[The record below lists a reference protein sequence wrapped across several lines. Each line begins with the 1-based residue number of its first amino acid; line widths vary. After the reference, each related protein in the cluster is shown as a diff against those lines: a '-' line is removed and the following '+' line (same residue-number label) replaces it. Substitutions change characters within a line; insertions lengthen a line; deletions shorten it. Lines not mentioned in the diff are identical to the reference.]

1 MILNSLP
8 FVWEAVHLGVRGLMA
23 ACCREAICNL
33 EILPMSKRYMHCH
46 SRPAFAFVALGFLC
60 PSAWAMQSANCT
72 AGANH
77 VTSSSTSAQ
86 IAQALAASAAV
97 NGIRVTAN
105 ATAIT
110 QLNLGSLGLN
120 GALLAQDGVFGTFTL
135 TGGMYNPTGTSD
147 PLALGSRING
157 LLSHTCE
164 SATVTV
170 NTAGM
175 NAAAIAAV
183 CANIAKIDTIINLP
197 ADKTLI
203 LTAAELAAKF
213 ISGTGTV
220 AIKPDGLATSANL
233 LGITATNITFPTS
246 APFFSVAAGGQIA
259 LTPARASGWTI
270 EGAGTVSLVGTI
282 DSNVVINAI
291 SAPISLD
298 GDGVVGT
305 TVALG
310 STFTLTAAQANGL
323 TITGAGTT
331 VIAGNIAGNSD
342 LTRITTALDVS
353 GSVNA
358 GAILTLTAGQAHNRT
373 LTGAGSV
380 AISSATSA
388 LVTDTNLRQLA
399 TAGLQLDGSIAAT
412 KTLSINAAQ
421 QTVRVSG
428 AGTVDILGTSADD
441 IVAATDISA
450 PRVVRGLA
458 GRDTLVGAASNDI
471 IDGGAD
477 NDSVDGGAG
486 IDTAIFLGSATGAMI
501 ISNTGSGADSALEV
515 TTAIDA
521 TDTLFGI
528 ERLAFADAT
537 IVVVGRAGSTYTS
550 LAAALAATSA
560 TDKLYGEIAFH
571 SANTGSAADIGAIL
585 ARVIA
590 GSTVTA
596 DLLDMTAAQV
606 AAINTHFASFAS
618 FSNTLAGVVRNGADA
633 AYFTSIAAAI
643 DFAND
648 GDTVRVV
655 PGIYSEKLTIA
666 KNISVEGPNAAIAGN
681 GVRGVEAILDFS
693 ASPTVVGGQHVL
705 VTKGAFKGF
714 RIQDSLLP
722 AESIAAP
729 RIAVRIDTAT
739 SATVMN
745 NVFFRDSGSDG
756 AAQDAQ
762 STLDIR
768 AIEINAVAGATAT
781 VRANTIDGA
790 TTGILQNR
798 SWRSAIRAQAGA
810 AILDNTIAH
819 VRNAIELRGDLSL
832 ITVDANRIA
841 CTDGG
846 VALSLDTSSASFNL
860 GANAFNG
867 VGMLFD
873 LVSVPTG
880 FTLDA
885 RASSVDG
892 SQIAA
897 LDLAGQFA
905 IAPRSNQHITNG
917 ARNGRVVT
925 KLGEIHVPSS
935 GAAVVGGVSRAMS
948 LASTGDI
955 VRLDAGSYSDNIT
968 ITDRVTLIGAG
979 SAIDATVV
987 TAAVAGTSVVT
998 VTGSGSVDGRL
1009 IVKDMRLIGSTASGI
1024 LVANTTAVT
1033 KLTFDNINA
1042 SANTDGISY
1051 GASSAT
1057 TNAISDAIISNS
1069 TLSSNANNGIRIA
1082 STVSSFDGLTVSGC
1096 TIASNNWQGFSFN
1109 ASGANIVATNFAFT
1123 NTTFTNNCASNANS
1137 ADNHDLSFFGFK
1149 GNASLTHVAVTS
1161 NHAANGYGI
1170 VFNGQ
1175 GLESNGG
1182 FAPAGIIALDNVSV
1196 SGQVAKGAL
1205 SFQCYSDVSGVSL
1218 NNVSLQNCI
1227 APSGDLVVQS
1237 TDTDAL
1243 AAGNTALKSIV
1254 VLATGG
1260 VDAIGARFH
1269 RLSGSQLDR
1278 AVLADNFIIADQIS
1292 DAIDGSGVGL
1302 VRFAADKLYVTTA
1315 TPAGALGRAIAASRT
1330 GDTIVLQSGVAVVLG
1345 AVITNDI
1352 LFSGD
1357 FTINAASF
1365 PTDASANA
1373 VLESFLARAAAG
1385 ATFAAVTTGMN
1396 ATQLAALGTHY
1407 AAFAGGV
1414 TGTLVLSSAQT
1425 ASQIAALLAGSADG
1439 SATADA
1445 TGMSTDQVGALSDH
1459 LAKFAADGITGTILV
1474 SGRVSD
1480 LAGLVAKTA
1489 ASATLEADAA
1499 TMSATS
1505 IAVVHANIARVN
1517 AIYNLTLSNEQSAEQ
1532 ISGLLS
1538 KSVTVELP
1546 GRSMARVIATAM
1558 ASDKLSALS
1567 ASIARL
1573 GDNAISGSVLL
1584 RSGQLELNDATI
1596 VTLFIKIAIS
1606 ADVRVD
1612 ATAMGATTLTLV
1624 SANDVLVDSIFAL
1637 ALDNAQT
1644 TSELAILLGKS
1655 DDASAGADA
1664 SGMASTAGGKLAIL
1678 ANNFTKLRTG
1688 GLIGAIAINAN
1699 LTATQITS
1707 LLSRAGFATASQ
1719 SGATVAVD
1727 ALNMSVGQL
1736 ASVAAAVASAGSPAD
1751 QAVAFDI
1758 SNLSL
1763 TSAQD
1768 ASTIATLL
1776 NATIA
1781 DQATV
1786 LASNMSAA
1794 QLIAI
1799 ANGAAAVH
1807 RINGT
1812 FTITS
1817 ALTSVQIAAVMANA
1831 SSTATVTVNSH
1842 GMSPAQQ
1849 QALFSTAL
1857 LIVEAN
1863 LSAAKGDIFV
1873 VDINMS
1879 GLSVPAVG
1887 MQVRV
1892 LYDATKMQFVGDASN
1907 LGGIDFPTPIALD
1920 ASVQSGRGVISLS
1933 TGADLGG
1940 SDAGVT
1946 VGNAAH
1952 LLFRAVEEF
1961 CDATDLI
1968 ELAPSGFP
1976 CRISSSGGHQA
1987 VPFTKLNFT
1996 SISSLEPMTFVGVPT
2011 DHIAVATDAGSLL
2024 GAALAEPIVTASNN
2038 CEPVLAV
2045 THSITLPNSAV
2056 VVDWPSHFPIGTSTV
2071 SWSATDAS
2079 GTLGTVTRTY
2089 TVANYQIASIDVNLL
2104 GIVNANTSFDNEVR
2118 LRLSSGNVMSAIVRF
2133 TGNNGAVV
2141 DAHLPVRNDYTCISV
2156 KDASHT
2162 LAQAQPLSISGS
2174 KWVTPAPF
2182 ALIAGDSNDDNLVDI
2197 FDFASFV
2204 TDRGLNK
2211 TVYSRSNYDR
2221 NSIVNNGDFG
2231 SIGLNF
2237 LKVGENC
2244 GGGNFR
2250 DGAPR
2255 LRVSVKELRR
2265 MGSGN
2270 LELADINMDGWIDQA
2285 DIALAMQG
2293 QFRRDDPNANH
2304 ATDRAEPT
2312 RW

>member
-1 MILNSLP
+1 MILEGLP
-8 FVWEAVHLGVRGLMA
+8 FVWETVHLGVRGLMA
-23 ACCREAICNL
+23 ACCREAICIL

-213 ISGTGTV
+213 ISGAGTV

-246 APFFSVAAGGQIA
+246 APFFSVAAGGQIS

-331 VIAGNIAGNSD
+331 VIAGNITGNIAGNSD

-353 GSVNA
+353 GSVDA
-358 GAILTLTAGQAHNRT
+358 GSILTLTAAQAHNRT

-380 AISSATSA
+380 AISPATSA
-388 LVTDTNLRQLA
+388 LVTDTNLRDLA

-458 GRDTLVGAASNDI
+458 GLDTLVGAASNDT

-501 ISNTGSGADSALEV
+501 TSITGSGADSALEV

-521 TDTLFGI
+521 TDTLVGI

-560 TDKLYGEIAFH
+560 TDNLYGEIAFH

-596 DLLDMTAAQV
+596 DLLNMTAAQV

-633 AYFTSIAAAI
+633 AYFTSIVAAI

-666 KNISVEGPNAAIAGN
+666 KNISVEGPNAAVAGN

-693 ASPTVVGGQHVL
+693 ASPSVVGGQHVL
-705 VTKGAFKGF
+705 VTKGALKGF

-722 AESIAAP
+722 AESIATP

-739 SATVMN
+739 SATVIN

-756 AAQDAQ
+756 AEQDAQ

-768 AIEINAVAGATAT
+768 AIEINAIAGATAT
-781 VRANTIDGA
+781 VRANTVDGA
-790 TTGILQNR
+790 TTGVLQNR
-798 SWRSAIRAQAGA
+798 SWRSAIRAQGGA
-810 AILDNTIAH
+810 TILDNTIAH

-832 ITVDANRIA
+832 ITVDANRIG

-846 VALSLDTSSASFNL
+846 VALSLDTGSASFNL

-892 SQIAA
+892 TPIAA

-905 IAPRSNQHITNG
+905 IAPRSNQHITNA

-925 KLGEIHVPSS
+925 KSGEIHVPSS
-935 GAAVVGGVSRAMS
+935 AAALVGGVSRAMS
-948 LASTGDI
+948 FASTGDI

-1051 GASSAT
+1051 GASIAT

-1137 ADNHDLSFFGFK
+1137 AGNHDLSFFGFK
-1149 GNASLTHVAVTS
+1149 GNASLTNVAVTS
-1161 NHAANGYGI
+1161 NHTANGYGI
-1170 VFNGQ
+1170 LFTGQ

-1205 SFQCYSDVSGVSL
+1205 SFQCYSNVSGVSL

-1227 APSGDLVVQS
+1227 APWGDLVVQS

-1278 AVLADNFIIADQIS
+1278 AVLADNFIIADQIG

-1357 FTINAASF
+1357 FTIDAASF
-1365 PTDASANA
+1365 PTGASANA

-1396 ATQLAALGTHY
+1396 ATQLATIGTHY
-1407 AAFAGGV
+1407 ATFAGGV

-1532 ISGLLS
+1532 ISGLLG
-1538 KSVTVELP
+1538 KSVAVELP

-1596 VTLFIKIAIS
+1596 ASLFTKIAIS

-1624 SANDVLVDSIFAL
+1624 SANDALVDSIFGL
-1637 ALDNAQT
+1637 ALNNAQT
-1644 TSELAILLGKS
+1644 ISELAILLGKS

-1678 ANNFTKLRTG
+1678 ANNFTKLRAG

-1699 LTATQITS
+1699 LTATQIAS

-1879 GLSVPAVG
+1879 GLSTPAVG

-1907 LGGIDFPTPIALD
+1907 LGGIDFPTPIALN
-1920 ASVQSGRGVISLS
+1920 ASVQSGRGIISLS

-1952 LLFRAVEEF
+1952 LLFRALEGF

-1996 SISSLEPMTFVGVPT
+1996 SISSLDPMTFVGVPT

-2024 GAALAEPIVTASNN
+2024 GAALA
-2038 CEPVLAV
+2038 
-2045 THSITLPNSAV
+2045 
-2056 VVDWPSHFPIGTSTV
+2056 
-2071 SWSATDAS
+2071 
-2079 GTLGTVTRTY
+2079 
-2089 TVANYQIASIDVNLL
+2089 
-2104 GIVNANTSFDNEVR
+2104 
-2118 LRLSSGNVMSAIVRF
+2118 
-2133 TGNNGAVV
+2133 
-2141 DAHLPVRNDYTCISV
+2141 
-2156 KDASHT
+2156 
-2162 LAQAQPLSISGS
+2162 
-2174 KWVTPAPF
+2174 
-2182 ALIAGDSNDDNLVDI
+2182 
-2197 FDFASFV
+2197 
-2204 TDRGLNK
+2204 
-2211 TVYSRSNYDR
+2211 
-2221 NSIVNNGDFG
+2221 
-2231 SIGLNF
+2231 
-2237 LKVGENC
+2237 
-2244 GGGNFR
+2244 
-2250 DGAPR
+2250 
-2255 LRVSVKELRR
+2255 
-2265 MGSGN
+2265 
-2270 LELADINMDGWIDQA
+2270 
-2285 DIALAMQG
+2285 
-2293 QFRRDDPNANH
+2293 
-2304 ATDRAEPT
+2304 
-2312 RW
+2312 

>member
-1 MILNSLP
+1 
-8 FVWEAVHLGVRGLMA
+8 
-23 ACCREAICNL
+23 
-33 EILPMSKRYMHCH
+33 MSKRYMHCH
-46 SRPAFAFVALGFLC
+46 SRPAFAFVALGFLS

-86 IAQALAASAAV
+86 IAQALAASSAV
-97 NGIRVTAN
+97 NGTRVTAN

-120 GALLAQDGVFGTFTL
+120 GALLAQDGVIGTFTL

-358 GAILTLTAGQAHNRT
+358 GAILTLTADQAHNRT

-388 LVTDTNLRQLA
+388 LVTDINLRHLA

-458 GRDTLVGAASNDI
+458 GRDTLVGAASNDT

-501 ISNTGSGADSALEV
+501 ISNAGSNTGSNTGSGADSAIEV

-521 TDTLFGI
+521 TDTLVGI

-585 ARVIA
+585 DRVIA
-590 GSTVTA
+590 GSTISA
-596 DLLDMTAAQV
+596 DLAGMTAAQV
-606 AAINTHFASFAS
+606 AAINTHFARFAS
-618 FSNTLAGVVRNGADA
+618 FSNTPIGVVRNGADA
-633 AYFTSIAAAI
+633 AYFISIVAAI

-655 PGIYSEKLTIA
+655 PGIYSESLTIA

-722 AESIAAP
+722 AESIDTP

-768 AIEINAVAGATAT
+768 AIEINAIAGATAT

-798 SWRSAIRAQAGA
+798 SWRSAIRAQVGA
-810 AILDNTIAH
+810 TILDNTIAH

-832 ITVDANRIA
+832 ITVDANRIG

-892 SQIAA
+892 TPIGA

-1137 ADNHDLSFFGFK
+1137 AGNHDLSFFGFK
-1149 GNASLTHVAVTS
+1149 GNASLTNVAVTS

-1170 VFNGQ
+1170 VFTGQ

-1182 FAPAGIIALDNVSV
+1182 FVPAGIIALDNVSV
-1196 SGQVAKGAL
+1196 SGRVAKGAL

-1227 APSGDLVVQS
+1227 APWGDLVVQS

-1254 VLATGG
+1254 VWATGG
-1260 VDAIGARFH
+1260 VDAISARFH

-1278 AVLADNFIIADQIS
+1278 AVLADNFIIADQIG
-1292 DAIDGSGVGL
+1292 DAIDASGIGL

-1365 PTDASANA
+1365 PTGASANA

-1396 ATQLAALGTHY
+1396 ATQLAAIGAHY

-1414 TGTLVLSSAQT
+1414 TGTLALSSAQT
-1425 ASQIAALLAGSADG
+1425 PTQIAALLAGSADG

-1445 TGMSTDQVGALSDH
+1445 TGMTHDQIGALSDH
-1459 LAKFAADGITGTILV
+1459 LAKLAADGITGTILV

-1505 IAVVHANIARVN
+1505 IAIVHANIARVN
-1517 AIYNLTLSNEQSAEQ
+1517 AIYNLTLSNEQSTEQ

-1596 VTLFIKIAIS
+1596 ANLFTKIAIS

-1612 ATAMGATTLTLV
+1612 ASAMGATTLTIV
-1624 SANDVLVDSIFAL
+1624 SANDALVDSIFGL

-1664 SGMASTAGGKLAIL
+1664 SGMGSTAGGKLAIL
-1678 ANNFTKLRTG
+1678 ANNFTKLRAG

-1707 LLSRAGFATASQ
+1707 LLSRAGFATASR

-1736 ASVAAAVASAGSPAD
+1736 ASVAAAVTSVGSPAD

-1786 LASNMSAA
+1786 LATNMSTA
-1794 QLIAI
+1794 QLIVI

-1812 FTITS
+1812 FTIT
-1817 ALTSVQIAAVMANA
+1817 AAMTSVQIAAVMANA
-1831 SSTATVTVNSH
+1831 SSTATVTVDSH

-1857 LIVEAN
+1857 LIVEAH
-1863 LSAAKGDIFV
+1863 LSAAQGDIFV
-1873 VDINMS
+1873 VELNMS
-1879 GLSVPAVG
+1879 GLSIPAVG
-1887 MQVRV
+1887 VQACV

-1920 ASVQSGRGVISLS
+1920 ASVQSGRGVIGLS

-1952 LLFRAVEEF
+1952 LLFRAIEGF
-1961 CDATDLI
+1961 CDATDLV

-1976 CRISSSGGHQA
+1976 CRISSSGGHLA
-1987 VPFTKLNFT
+1987 VPFTGLNFT
-1996 SISSLEPMTFVGVPT
+1996 SITSLDPATFVGVPT

-2038 CEPVLAV
+2038 CEPVLAI
-2045 THSITLPNSAV
+2045 TRSITLPNSAT
-2056 VVDWPSHFPIGTSTV
+2056 VVDWPSRFPIGTSTV
-2071 SWSATDAS
+2071 SWSTTDAI
-2079 GTLGTVTRTY
+2079 GTLVTLTRTY

-2104 GIVNANTSFDNEVR
+2104 GGVHANISFDNEVR
-2118 LRLSSGNVMSAIVRF
+2118 LRLSSGDVVSAIVHF

-2141 DAHLPVRNDYTCISV
+2141 DAHLPVRTDYTCISV
-2156 KDASHT
+2156 KDAAHT

-2182 ALIAGDSNDDNLVDI
+2182 GLIAGDSNDDNLVDI

-2211 TVYSRSNYDR
+2211 TVYSRSNYDH
-2221 NSIVNNGDFG
+2221 NGVVNNGDFG
-2231 SIGLNF
+2231 FISLNF

-2250 DGAPR
+2250 GGAPR

-2285 DIALAMQG
+2285 DITLAMQG
-2293 QFRRDDPNANH
+2293 HFRRDDPNANH
-2304 ATDRAEPT
+2304 AIDRAEPT

>member
-1 MILNSLP
+1 
-8 FVWEAVHLGVRGLMA
+8 
-23 ACCREAICNL
+23 
-33 EILPMSKRYMHCH
+33 MSKRYMHCH

-213 ISGTGTV
+213 ISGAGTV
-220 AIKPDGLATSANL
+220 AIKPDGLATSADL

-342 LTRITTALDVS
+342 LTRIATALDIS

-358 GAILTLTAGQAHNRT
+358 GAILTLTAAQAHNRT

-388 LVTDTNLRQLA
+388 LVTDTNLRHLA

-458 GRDTLVGAASNDI
+458 GRDTLVGAASNDT

-521 TDTLFGI
+521 TDTLVGI

-585 ARVIA
+585 DRVIA
-590 GSTVTA
+590 GSTISA
-596 DLLDMTAAQV
+596 DLAGMTAAQV
-606 AAINTHFASFAS
+606 AAINTHFARFAS
-618 FSNTLAGVVRNGADA
+618 FSNTPIGVVRNGADA
-633 AYFTSIAAAI
+633 AYFISIVAAI

-655 PGIYSEKLTIA
+655 PGIYSESLTIA

-705 VTKGAFKGF
+705 VTKGALKGF

-722 AESIAAP
+722 AESIATP

-745 NVFFRDSGSDG
+745 NVFLRDSGSDG

-832 ITVDANRIA
+832 ITVDANRIG

-892 SQIAA
+892 TPIGA

-925 KLGEIHVPSS
+925 KSGEIHVPSS

-998 VTGSGSVDGRL
+998 VTGSGSANGRL
-1009 IVKDMRLIGSTASGI
+1009 IVKDMRLIGSAASGI

-1137 ADNHDLSFFGFK
+1137 AGNHDLSFFGFK
-1149 GNASLTHVAVTS
+1149 GNASLTNVAVTS

-1170 VFNGQ
+1170 VFTGQ

-1254 VLATGG
+1254 VWATGG
-1260 VDAIGARFH
+1260 VDAISARFH

-1278 AVLADNFIIADQIS
+1278 AVLADNFIIADQIG
-1292 DAIDGSGVGL
+1292 DAIDASGVGL
-1302 VRFAADKLYVTTA
+1302 VRIAADKLYVTTA

-1373 VLESFLARAAAG
+1373 VLGSFLARAAAG

-1396 ATQLAALGTHY
+1396 ATQLAAIGAHY

-1414 TGTLVLSSAQT
+1414 TGTLALSSAQT

-1459 LAKFAADGITGTILV
+1459 LAKFAADGITGTIRV

-1596 VTLFIKIAIS
+1596 ASLFTKIAIS

-1612 ATAMGATTLTLV
+1612 ATAMGATTLTIV
-1624 SANDVLVDSIFAL
+1624 SANDALVDSIFGL

-1678 ANNFTKLRTG
+1678 ANNFTKLRAG

-1812 FTITS
+1812 FTITA
-1817 ALTSVQIAAVMANA
+1817 ALTSVQIAAIMAKA

-1873 VDINMS
+1873 VDVNMS
-1879 GLSVPAVG
+1879 GLSIPAVG
-1887 MQVRV
+1887 LQVRV

-1907 LGGIDFPTPIALD
+1907 LGGIDFPTPIALN

-1952 LLFRAVEEF
+1952 LLFRALEEF

-1987 VPFTKLNFT
+1987 VPFTGLNFT

-2038 CEPVLAV
+2038 CEPVLAI
-2045 THSITLPNSAV
+2045 TRSITLPNSAT
-2056 VVDWPSHFPIGTSTV
+2056 VVDWPSRFPIGTSTV
-2071 SWSATDAS
+2071 SWSTTDAI
-2079 GTLGTVTRTY
+2079 GTLVTLTRTY

-2104 GIVNANTSFDNEVR
+2104 GIVNANISFDNEVR
-2118 LRLSSGNVMSAIVRF
+2118 LRLSSGDVVSAIVRF

-2156 KDASHT
+2156 KDAAHT

-2197 FDFASFV
+2197 LDFASFV

-2304 ATDRAEPT
+2304 AIDRAEPT

>member
-1 MILNSLP
+1 
-8 FVWEAVHLGVRGLMA
+8 
-23 ACCREAICNL
+23 
-33 EILPMSKRYMHCH
+33 MSKRYMHCH
-46 SRPAFAFVALGFLC
+46 SRPAFAFVALGFLS
-60 PSAWAMQSANCT
+60 PSAWAMQSADCT

-86 IAQALAASAAV
+86 IAQALAASSAV
-97 NGIRVTAN
+97 NGTRVTAN

-120 GALLAQDGVFGTFTL
+120 GALLAQDGVIGTFTL

-358 GAILTLTAGQAHNRT
+358 GAILTLTADQAHNRT

-458 GRDTLVGAASNDI
+458 GRDTLVGAASNDT

-501 ISNTGSGADSALEV
+501 ISNAGSNTGSGADSALEV

-521 TDTLFGI
+521 TDTLVGI

-585 ARVIA
+585 DRVIA
-590 GSTVTA
+590 GSTISA
-596 DLLDMTAAQV
+596 DLAGMTAAQV
-606 AAINTHFASFAS
+606 AAINTHFARFAS
-618 FSNTLAGVVRNGADA
+618 FSNTPIGVVRNGADA
-633 AYFTSIAAAI
+633 AYFISIVAAI

-655 PGIYSEKLTIA
+655 PGIYSESLTIA

-705 VTKGAFKGF
+705 VTKGALKGF

-722 AESIAAP
+722 AESIATP

-768 AIEINAVAGATAT
+768 AIEINAIAGATAT

-798 SWRSAIRAQAGA
+798 SWRSAIRAQVGA
-810 AILDNTIAH
+810 TILDNTIAH

-832 ITVDANRIA
+832 ITVDANRIG

-892 SQIAA
+892 TPIAA

-998 VTGSGSVDGRL
+998 VTGSGSANGRL
-1009 IVKDMRLIGSTASGI
+1009 IVKDMRLIGSAASGI

-1051 GASSAT
+1051 GA

-1137 ADNHDLSFFGFK
+1137 AGNHDLSFFGFK
-1149 GNASLTHVAVTS
+1149 GNASLTNVAVTS

-1170 VFNGQ
+1170 VFTGQ

-1182 FAPAGIIALDNVSV
+1182 FVPAGIIALDNVSV
-1196 SGQVAKGAL
+1196 SGRVAKGAL
-1205 SFQCYSDVSGVSL
+1205 SFQCYSDISGVSL

-1227 APSGDLVVQS
+1227 APWGDLVVQS

-1254 VLATGG
+1254 VWATGG
-1260 VDAIGARFH
+1260 VDAISARFH

-1278 AVLADNFIIADQIS
+1278 AVLADNFIIADQIG
-1292 DAIDGSGVGL
+1292 DAIDASGIGL

-1365 PTDASANA
+1365 PTGASANA

-1396 ATQLAALGTHY
+1396 ATQLAAIGAHY

-1414 TGTLVLSSAQT
+1414 TGTLALSSAQT
-1425 ASQIAALLAGSADG
+1425 PTQIAALLAGSADG

-1445 TGMSTDQVGALSDH
+1445 TGMTHDQIGALSDH
-1459 LAKFAADGITGTILV
+1459 LAKLAADGITGTILV

-1505 IAVVHANIARVN
+1505 IAIVHANIARVN
-1517 AIYNLTLSNEQSAEQ
+1517 AIYNLTLSNEQSTEQ

-1596 VTLFIKIAIS
+1596 ANLFTKIAIS

-1612 ATAMGATTLTLV
+1612 ASAMGATTLTIV
-1624 SANDVLVDSIFAL
+1624 SANDALVDSIFGL

-1664 SGMASTAGGKLAIL
+1664 SGMGSTAGGKLAIL
-1678 ANNFTKLRTG
+1678 ANNFTKLRAG

-1707 LLSRAGFATASQ
+1707 LLSRAGFATASR

-1736 ASVAAAVASAGSPAD
+1736 ASVAAAVTSVGSPAD

-1786 LASNMSAA
+1786 LATNMSTA
-1794 QLIAI
+1794 QLIVI

-1812 FTITS
+1812 FTIT
-1817 ALTSVQIAAVMANA
+1817 AAMTSVQIAAVMANA
-1831 SSTATVTVNSH
+1831 SSTATVTVDSH

-1857 LIVEAN
+1857 LIVEAH
-1863 LSAAKGDIFV
+1863 LSAAQGDIFV
-1873 VDINMS
+1873 VELNMS
-1879 GLSVPAVG
+1879 GLSIPAVG
-1887 MQVRV
+1887 VQACV

-1920 ASVQSGRGVISLS
+1920 ASVQSGRGVIGLS

-1952 LLFRAVEEF
+1952 LLFRAIEGF
-1961 CDATDLI
+1961 CDATDLV

-1976 CRISSSGGHQA
+1976 CRISSSGGHLA
-1987 VPFTKLNFT
+1987 VPFTGLNFT
-1996 SISSLEPMTFVGVPT
+1996 SITSLDPATFVGVPT

-2038 CEPVLAV
+2038 CEPVLAI
-2045 THSITLPNSAV
+2045 TRSITLPNSAT
-2056 VVDWPSHFPIGTSTV
+2056 VVDWPSRFPIGTSTV
-2071 SWSATDAS
+2071 SWSTTDAI
-2079 GTLGTVTRTY
+2079 GTLVTLTRTY

-2104 GIVNANTSFDNEVR
+2104 GGVHANISFDNEVR
-2118 LRLSSGNVMSAIVRF
+2118 LRLSSGDVVSAIVHF

-2141 DAHLPVRNDYTCISV
+2141 DAHLPVRTDYTCISV
-2156 KDASHT
+2156 KDAAHT

-2182 ALIAGDSNDDNLVDI
+2182 GLIAGDSNDDNLVDI

-2211 TVYSRSNYDR
+2211 TVYSRSNYDH
-2221 NSIVNNGDFG
+2221 NGVVNNGDFG
-2231 SIGLNF
+2231 FISLNF

-2250 DGAPR
+2250 GGAPR

-2285 DIALAMQG
+2285 DITLAMQG
-2293 QFRRDDPNANH
+2293 HFRRDDPNANH
-2304 ATDRAEPT
+2304 AIDRAEPT